1 LCEEDCWGKLLKGHA
16 SFSKEGVYSL
26 LQAKKHASTR
36 PFRKSMYVAR
46 VGTEEWIYIQLP
58 PWIST
63 KQKRKDGKC
72 LVAAERRGDSI

>member
-1 LCEEDCWGKLLKGHA
+1 
-16 SFSKEGVYSL
+16 
-26 LQAKKHASTR
+26 
-36 PFRKSMYVAR
+36 MYVAR